1 MIYRWREAAF
11 NLTVLQRY
19 CLRSRRKNI
28 LRMNEKKKTLLRIM
42 HTEMPVAIKR
52 LRNVQGTSR

>member
-28 LRMNEKKKTLLRIM
+28 LRMNEKKK
-42 HTEMPVAIKR
+42 
-52 LRNVQGTSR
+52 NVITDNAYGDARRY